1 MTPPFTTVGS
11 IAPASSRAATIE
23 VVVVLPWVPATATLD
38 LSRISSASI
47 SARRTT
53 GRLRARAASSS
64 GLPGLIAEEM
74 TTTLAPSRFSAFW
87 PMKTVAPWVSSRAV
101 IGEGDTSFET
111 KWSRSGSQSIYVL
124 NDPLGIR
131 GVAIAPDTRSAGE
144 VTETIAAG
152 LNYTSRH
159 RCPRKGQ
166 VAVFENTAGRFLAAK
181 VVDGRSDTSA
191 GVTLTELAE
200 IMQSLGATVAYNL
213 DGVDKLVLNGDTLAK
228 IFQGQI
234 TKWNDPAIAALNSGA
249 TLPDTAITPIYRSD
263 SSGTTDNFQK
273 YLKAAAPQT
282 WTKDAGSEF
291 QGGAGEGASK
301 SAGVTQAVQATPGS
315 IGYVE
320 KGFAQQAGLKF
331 AQIDTGAGAV
341 ELNAETAGKAI
352 DAAKFAAEGNDLTLD
367 LNSLYG
373 TKEAGAYPLVL
384 ATYEIVCSAGYDAD
398 TSAAVKSFLTV
409 AANDGQGGLSSAGYV
424 PLPEKFKERLL
435 TSIDAI
441 K

>member
-1 MTPPFTTVGS
+1 MKRKSIGKTFGTTVSVAAVAAITLAGCGS
-11 IAPASSRAATIE
+11 DNNTASSGSSSSAASGSSSAPADCGGKNA
-23 VVVVLPWVPATATLD
+23 LTAEGSTAQQNAVALFNQVWGQKCQGKN
-38 LSRISSASI
+38 LSYNP
-47 SARRTT
+47 T
-53 GRLRARAASSS
+53 GS
-64 GLPGLIAEEM
+64 GAGREQFIA
-74 TTTLAPSRFSAFW
+74 
-87 PMKTVAPWVSSRAV
+87 KTVDFAGSDSALS
-101 IGEGDTSFET
+101 GD
-111 KWSRSGSQSIYVL
+111 
-124 NDPLGIR
+124 
-131 GVAIAPDTRSAGE
+131 
-144 VTETIAAG
+144 
-152 LNYTSRH
+152 
-159 RCPRKGQ
+159 Q
-166 VAVFENTAGRFLAAK
+166 VAAAAQRCGGNPAWNLPLVFGPIT
-181 VVDGRSDTSA
+181 
-191 GVTLTELAE
+191 
-200 IMQSLGATVAYNL
+200 MAYNL

-234 TKWNDPAIAALNSGA
+234 TKWNDPAIAALNSGT

-291 QGGAGEGASK
+291 NGGAGEGASK

-320 KGFAQQAGLKF
+320 KGFAQQAGLKY

-341 ELNAETAGKAI
+341 ELTDETAGKAI

-424 PLPEKFKERLL
+424 PLPDTFKERLL